1 MADPLP
7 GAPLSPTERL
17 KAVEAEVRDLKT
29 RVEVLER
36 LASDRYP

>member
-1 MADPLP
+1 MANPTSDVPM
-7 GAPLSPTERL
+7 SPTDRI
-17 KAVEAEVRDLKT
+17 KALEAEVRNLKT